1 MKIRNCFF
9 ITALVFTSF
18 VFAQSTIEGTV
29 SDESGNPLVGANVT
43 VDGTSF
49 GAATGVDGD
58 YLINIPSGTVDGN
71 TVVVSASYIGYKSA
85 TASVDVPVGGSVN
98 QNFSLAVDAIG
109 LKAVVVTA
117 LGFTGNR
124 DEQGS
129 SSVSVAAAD
138 MTRSGE
144 SLMGNALAAKASNV
158 IVNAVAGDPG
168 ASTSI
173 KIRGANTISGASQP
187 LIVVDGMPINNST
200 VYGGGN
206 NISGG
211 RDAGTVQ
218 QSRLNDLNSNDIES
232 VEVLKGAS
240 AAALWG
246 SRAANGVVMIT
257 TKDGQAGK
265 MKMNYK
271 RTMSFDEI
279 HERIPMQTLWGQGQN
294 GAYNNGKAESWGDY
308 IPDRAGGA
316 DDVESTGAHFTSEDG
331 SFTQYAINTK
341 NSKDTYVDSNWDQV
355 FQTGKYIQDDFQI
368 TGGDAAKTFLFSYS
382 SLRQSGIIRES
393 SYDRDNFRLNTKF
406 RLSDMISM
414 SSKASYTFTNSNRIQ
429 QSSNVTGVML
439 GLLRNAPDFDITH
452 YKGTYVDASGAE
464 YVGRQRAYRKYMA
477 QSTHPTYNNP
487 LWTINDQKAETK
499 VDRFIMNNEMTITP
513 DQNTSLVIR
522 TGIDAWGDVR
532 SWFFPMGSSGS
543 RSSGVF
549 AEDALTNREVNYDF
563 IVRRSLSLG
572 SVSLNVTA
580 GYNWWDRAY
589 NRTSFNIASFLVN
602 TDKHTVNVNTS
613 AEASTVD
620 NSKMFIRSGRT
631 YGLLSLAAM
640 DNLYVNLSG
649 VSEEQSTI
657 SDPYFYPAMDVA
669 YQFSDMLKGTP
680 LSFGKLRIAWGQVG
694 VAPSAHR
701 FETLAES
708 GFTYTSYSDP
718 LDIALFGGGYRVDD
732 DKGNPDLKPEL
743 KTETEF
749 GVDLRFLDD
758 RLALSLT
765 SYSNL
770 VEDMLINVSKSPS
783 TGYDTQYMNAAT
795 MENKG
800 IELDGTYLLMNDA
813 NKGLDLYFNWA
824 QNKNKVTD
832 LAGTEVI
839 YLGTGSVNSVA
850 LVGYAVGTLHGTGS
864 KTYALANDIDIVGYD
879 DGINVFTDDNSLV
892 GNLALDKN
900 GFPQITALKVV
911 LGDPNPDWRGSLG
924 LNARWKNF
932 NMNVLFEHSQGG
944 DYSPRTQWV
953 LRRFGTTAET
963 GNFIESLPSDMMN
976 VDGDTIAA
984 GTAVRGTIHD
994 FGGGDVLLDEAWY
1007 RHGIGGGFGDNQAY
1021 NFAVKDATFSRIREL
1036 SLSYTFTSPAFRETT
1051 KLSSVTLRWTGR
1063 NLWAWYKELVG
1074 LDPATNQAGV
1084 ANGFG
1089 LDYFTNPST
1098 KSYLFTVSVNF

>member
-1 MKIRNCFF
+1 MRMRNCFF
-9 ITALVFTSF
+9 ITAFVFTSF
-18 VFAQSTIEGTV
+18 VFAQSTIEGTE

-58 YLINIPSGTVDGN
+58 YSINIPSGTIDGN
-71 TVVVSASYIGYKSA
+71 TVVVAASYIGYKSA
-85 TASVDVPVGGSVN
+85 IASVDVPVGGSVN
-98 QNFSLAVDAIG
+98 LIFSLAVDAIG
-109 LKAVVVTA
+109 LKAVLVTA

-218 QSRLNDLNSNDIES
+218 QSRLNDLNANDIES

-246 SRAANGVVMIT
+246 SRAANGVIMIK
-257 TKDGQAGK
+257 TKDGDAGK
-265 MKMNYK
+265 IKMNYK

-279 HERIPMQTLWGQGQN
+279 HERIPMQTVWGQGRN
-294 GAYNNGKAESWGDY
+294 GSWSAGYAESWGDY

-316 DDVESTGAHFTSEDG
+316 DEVSTGAHFISEDG
-331 SFTQYAINTK
+331 TFTQYKVTTK
-341 NSKDTYVDSNWDQV
+341 NSKETFVNSNWDQV
-355 FQTGKYIQDDFQI
+355 FQTGKYTQDDFQV
-368 TGGDAAKTFLFSYS
+368 TGGDASKTFLFSYS
-382 SLRQSGIIRES
+382 RLRQDGIIRGS
-393 SYDRDNFRLNTKF
+393 LYDRDNFRLNTKF

-414 SSKASYTFTNSNRIQ
+414 ESKASYTYTNSNRIQ

-452 YKGTYVDASGAE
+452 YKGTYVDGDGIEYAGRHRGYRRHLAE
-464 YVGRQRAYRKYMA
+464 R
-477 QSTHPTYNNP
+477 THPTYNNP
-487 LWTINDQKAETK
+487 LWTTKEQQAGTK
-499 VDRFIMNNEMTITP
+499 VDRFMMTNEMTITP
-513 DQNTSLVIR
+513 DQNTSVVIR
-522 TGIDAWGDVR
+522 AGIDAWGDDR
-532 SWFFPMGSSGS
+532 SWFFPIYSSGS

-549 AEDALTNREVNYDF
+549 AEDALTNREANYDF
-563 IVRRSLSLG
+563 IVRRNVDLG
-572 SVSLNVTA
+572 SISLNVTA

-589 NRTSFNIASFLVN
+589 NRTSFNISSFLVN
-602 TDKHTVNVNTS
+602 TDKQTVNVNTAS
-613 AEASTVD
+613 EASTVE
-620 NSKMFIRSGRT
+620 NSKLFIRSGRT
-631 YGLLSLAAM
+631 YGLLSLSAM
-640 DNLYVNLSG
+640 NNLFVNVSG
-649 VSEEQSTI
+649 VSESHSTI
-657 SDPYFYPAMDVA
+657 SDPYFYPALDLA
-669 YQFSDMLKGTP
+669 YQFTDMLGGTP
-680 LSFGKLRIAWGQVG
+680 LSFGKLRVAWGQVG
-694 VAPSAHR
+694 VRPSAHR

-708 GFTYTSYSDP
+708 GFSYTSYSDP
-718 LDIALFGGGYRVDD
+718 LDVSLFGGGYRVDD
-732 DKGNPDLKPEL
+732 DKGNPLLKPEL

-749 GVDLRFLDD
+749 GMDLRLFDD
-758 RLALSLT
+758 RLALSFT

-770 VEDMLINVSKSPS
+770 VTDMLINVSKSPS
-783 TGYDTQYMNAAT
+783 TGYDTQYMNAAE

-800 IELDGTYLLMNDA
+800 LELDGSYLLMSDA
-813 NKGLDLYFNWA
+813 DKAFDLYFNWA
-824 QNKNKVTD
+824 QNKNEVLD

-839 YLGTGSVNSVA
+839 YLGSGSVNSVA
-850 LVGYAVGTLHGTGS
+850 IVGHPVGTLHGTGS
-864 KTYALANDIDIVGYD
+864 QTE
-879 DGINVFTDDNSLV
+879 DGTVDGTLI
-892 GNLALDKN
+892 LDEN
-900 GFPQITALKVV
+900 GFPQITSLKMV

-924 LNARWKNF
+924 LNARFKGF

-953 LRRFGTTAET
+953 LRRFGTTEET
-963 GNFIESLPSDMMN
+963 ANRVTLDKDYVNFDGDIIES
-976 VDGDTIAA
+976 
-984 GTAVRGTIHD
+984 GTVVRGSIHN

-1036 SLSYTFTSPAFRETT
+1036 SLSYTFTSPAFRDMT
-1051 KLSSVTLRWTGR
+1051 KLSSITFRATGR
-1063 NLWAWYKELVG
+1063 NLWAKYKELVG
-1074 LDPATNQAGV
+1074 IDPATNQPGV

>member
-1 MKIRNCFF
+1 MKMRNCFF
-9 ITALVFTSF
+9 ISAFVFTSF

-58 YLINIPSGTVDGN
+58 YTINIPSGTIDGN
-71 TVVVSASYIGYKSA
+71 TVVVAASYIGYKSA
-85 TASVDVPVGGSVN
+85 IASVDVPVGGSVN
-98 QNFSLAVDAIG
+98 LIFSLAVDAIG
-109 LKAVVVTA
+109 LKAVLVTA

-218 QSRLNDLNSNDIES
+218 QSRLNDLNANDFES

-246 SRAANGVVMIT
+246 SRAANGVIMIK
-257 TKDGQAGK
+257 TKDGDAGK
-265 MKMNYK
+265 IKMNYK

-279 HERIPMQTLWGQGQN
+279 HERIPMQTVWGQGRN
-294 GAYNNGKAESWGDY
+294 GSWSAGYAESWGDY
-308 IPDRAGGA
+308 IPDRSGGA
-316 DDVESTGAHFTSEDG
+316 DEVSTGAHFISEDG
-331 SFTQYAINTK
+331 TFTQYKVTTK
-341 NSKDTYVDSNWDQV
+341 NSKETFVNSNWDQV
-355 FQTGKYIQDDFQI
+355 FQTGKYTQDDFQV
-368 TGGDAAKTFLFSYS
+368 TGGDASKTFLFSYS
-382 SLRQSGIIRES
+382 RLRQDGIIRGS
-393 SYDRDNFRLNTKF
+393 LYDRDNFRLNTKF
-406 RLSDMISM
+406 RLSDVISM
-414 SSKASYTFTNSNRIQ
+414 ESKASYTYTNSNRIQ

-452 YKGTYVDASGAE
+452 YKGTYVDGDGIEYAGRHRGYRRHLAE
-464 YVGRQRAYRKYMA
+464 R
-477 QSTHPTYNNP
+477 THPTYNNP
-487 LWTINDQKAETK
+487 LWTTKEQQAGTK
-499 VDRFIMNNEMTITP
+499 VDRFMMTNQMTITP

-522 TGIDAWGDVR
+522 AGIDAWGDDR
-532 SWFFPMGSSGS
+532 SWFFPIYSSGN

-549 AEDALTNREVNYDF
+549 AEDALTNREANYDF
-563 IVRRSLSLG
+563 IVRRNVDLG
-572 SVSLNVTA
+572 SISLNVTA

-589 NRTSFNIASFLVN
+589 NRTSFNISSFLVN
-602 TDKHTVNVNTS
+602 TDKQTVNVNTAS
-613 AEASTVD
+613 EASTVE
-620 NSKMFIRSGRT
+620 NSKLFIRSGRT
-631 YGLLSLAAM
+631 YGLLSLSAM
-640 DNLYVNLSG
+640 NNLFVNVSG
-649 VSEEQSTI
+649 VSESHSTI
-657 SDPYFYPAMDVA
+657 SDPYFYPALDLA
-669 YQFSDMLKGTP
+669 YQFTDMLGGTP
-680 LSFGKLRIAWGQVG
+680 LSFGKLRVAWGQVG
-694 VAPSAHR
+694 VRPSAHR

-708 GFTYTSYSDP
+708 GFSYTSYSDP
-718 LDIALFGGGYRVDD
+718 LDVSLFGGGYRVDD
-732 DKGNPDLKPEL
+732 DKGNPLLKPEL

-749 GVDLRFLDD
+749 GMDLRLFDD
-758 RLALSLT
+758 RLALSFT

-770 VEDMLINVSKSPS
+770 VTDMLINVSKSPS
-783 TGYDTQYMNAAT
+783 TGYDTQYMNAAE

-800 IELDGTYLLMNDA
+800 LELDGSYLLMSDA
-813 NKGLDLYFNWA
+813 DKAFDLYFNWA
-824 QNKNKVTD
+824 QNKNEVLD

-839 YLGTGSVNSVA
+839 YLGSGSVNSVA
-850 LVGYAVGTLHGTGS
+850 IVGHPVGTLHGTGS
-864 KTYALANDIDIVGYD
+864 QTE
-879 DGINVFTDDNSLV
+879 DGTVDGTLI
-892 GNLALDKN
+892 LDEN
-900 GFPQITALKVV
+900 GFPQITSLKMV

-924 LNARWKNF
+924 LNARFKGF

-963 GNFIESLPSDMMN
+963 ANRETLDKDYVNFDGDIIES
-976 VDGDTIAA
+976 
-984 GTAVRGTIHD
+984 GTVVRGSIHN
-994 FGGGDVLLDEAWY
+994 FGGGDVLLDETWY

-1036 SLSYTFTSPAFRETT
+1036 SLSYTFTSPAFRDMT
-1051 KLSSVTLRWTGR
+1051 KLSSITLRATGR
-1063 NLWAWYKELVG
+1063 NLWAKYKELVG
-1074 LDPATNQAGV
+1074 IDPATNQPGV

>member
-1 MKIRNCFF
+1 MKMRNCFF

-18 VFAQSTIEGTV
+18 VFAQSTIQGTV

-58 YLINIPSGTVDGN
+58 YTINIPSGTIDGN
-71 TVVVSASYIGYKSA
+71 TVVVAASYIGYKSA

-98 QNFSLAVDAIG
+98 LIFSLAVDAIG
-109 LKAVVVTA
+109 LKAVLVTA

-218 QSRLNDLNSNDIES
+218 QSRLNDLNANDFES

-246 SRAANGVVMIT
+246 SRAANGVIMIK
-257 TKDGQAGK
+257 TKDGDAGK
-265 MKMNYK
+265 IKMNYK

-279 HERIPMQTLWGQGQN
+279 HERIPMQTVWGQGRN
-294 GAYNNGKAESWGDY
+294 GSWSAGNAESWGDY
-308 IPDRAGGA
+308 IPDRSGGA
-316 DDVESTGAHFTSEDG
+316 DEVSTGAHFISEDG
-331 SFTQYAINTK
+331 TFTQYKVTTK
-341 NSKDTYVDSNWDQV
+341 NSKETFVNSNWDQV
-355 FQTGKYIQDDFQI
+355 FQTGKYTQDDFQV
-368 TGGDAAKTFLFSYS
+368 TGGDASKTFLFSYS
-382 SLRQSGIIRES
+382 RLRQDGIIRGS
-393 SYDRDNFRLNTKF
+393 LYDRDNFRLNTKF
-406 RLSDMISM
+406 RLSDVISM
-414 SSKASYTFTNSNRIQ
+414 ESKASYTYTNSNRIQ

-452 YKGTYVDASGAE
+452 YKGTYVDGDGIEYAGRHRGYRRHLAE
-464 YVGRQRAYRKYMA
+464 R
-477 QSTHPTYNNP
+477 THPTYNNP
-487 LWTINDQKAETK
+487 LWTTKEQQAGTK
-499 VDRFIMNNEMTITP
+499 VDRFMMTNQMTITP

-522 TGIDAWGDVR
+522 AGIDAWGDDR
-532 SWFFPMGSSGS
+532 SWFFPIYSSGN

-549 AEDALTNREVNYDF
+549 AEDALTNREANYDF
-563 IVRRSLSLG
+563 IVRRNVDLG
-572 SVSLNVTA
+572 SISLNVTA

-589 NRTSFNIASFLVN
+589 NRTSFNISSFLVN
-602 TDKHTVNVNTS
+602 TDKQTVNVNTAS
-613 AEASTVD
+613 EASTVE
-620 NSKMFIRSGRT
+620 NSKLFIRSGRT
-631 YGLLSLAAM
+631 YGLLSLSAM
-640 DNLYVNLSG
+640 NNLFVNVSG
-649 VSEEQSTI
+649 VSESHSTI
-657 SDPYFYPAMDVA
+657 SDPYFYPALDLA
-669 YQFSDMLKGTP
+669 YQFTDMLGGTP
-680 LSFGKLRIAWGQVG
+680 LSFGKLRVAWGQVG
-694 VAPSAHR
+694 VRPSAHR

-708 GFTYTSYSDP
+708 GFSYTSYSDP
-718 LDIALFGGGYRVDD
+718 LDVSLFGGGYRVDD
-732 DKGNPDLKPEL
+732 DKGNPLLKPEL

-749 GVDLRFLDD
+749 GMDLRLFDD
-758 RLALSLT
+758 RLALSFT

-770 VEDMLINVSKSPS
+770 VTDMLINVSKSPS
-783 TGYDTQYMNAAT
+783 TGYDTQYMNAAE

-800 IELDGTYLLMNDA
+800 LELDGSYLLMSDA
-813 NKGLDLYFNWA
+813 DKAFDLYFNWA
-824 QNKNKVTD
+824 QNKNEVLD

-839 YLGTGSVNSVA
+839 YLGSGSVNSVA
-850 LVGYAVGTLHGTGS
+850 IVGHPVGTLHGTGS
-864 KTYALANDIDIVGYD
+864 QTE
-879 DGINVFTDDNSLV
+879 DGTVDGTLI
-892 GNLALDKN
+892 LDEN
-900 GFPQITALKVV
+900 GFPQITSLKMV

-924 LNARWKNF
+924 LNARFKGF

-963 GNFIESLPSDMMN
+963 ANRVTLDKDYVNF
-976 VDGDTIAA
+976 DGDIIAS
-984 GTAVRGTIHD
+984 GETVRGSIHN
-994 FGGGDVLLDEAWY
+994 FGGGDVLLDETWY

-1036 SLSYTFTSPAFRETT
+1036 SLSYTFTSPAFRDMT
-1051 KLSSVTLRWTGR
+1051 KLSSITFRATGR
-1063 NLWAWYKELVG
+1063 NLWAKYKELVG
-1074 LDPATNQAGV
+1074 IDPATNQPGV

>member
-1 MKIRNCFF
+1 MKMRNCFF

-29 SDESGNPLVGANVT
+29 SDDSGNPLVGANVT

-58 YLINIPSGTVDGN
+58 YTINIPSGTVDGN
-71 TVVVSASYIGYKSA
+71 TVVVSATYIGYKSA

-98 QNFSLAVDAIG
+98 LVFSLAVDAIG
-109 LKAVVVTA
+109 LKAVLVTA

-144 SLMGNALAAKASNV
+144 SLMANSLAAKASNV

-257 TKDGQAGK
+257 TKDGDAGK
-265 MKMNYK
+265 IKMNYK

-279 HERIPMQTLWGQGQN
+279 HERIPMQNVWGQGRN
-294 GAYNNGKAESWGDY
+294 GSWSAGYAESWGDY
-308 IPDRAGGA
+308 IPDRSGGA
-316 DDVESTGAHFTSEDG
+316 DEVSTGAHFISEDG
-331 SFTQYAINTK
+331 TFTQYKVTTK

-355 FQTGKYIQDDFQI
+355 FQTGKYTQDDFQV
-368 TGGDAAKTFLFSYS
+368 TGGDASKTFLFSYS
-382 SLRQSGIIRES
+382 RLRQDGIIRGS
-393 SYDRDNFRLNTKF
+393 LYDRDNFRLNTKF
-406 RLSDMISM
+406 RLSDVISM
-414 SSKASYTFTNSNRIQ
+414 ESKASYTYTNSNRIQ

-452 YKGTYVDASGAE
+452 YKGTYVDGDGVEYTGRHRGYRRHLAE
-464 YVGRQRAYRKYMA
+464 R
-477 QSTHPTYNNP
+477 THPTYNNP
-487 LWTINDQKAETK
+487 LWTTKEQLAGTK
-499 VDRFIMNNEMTITP
+499 VDRFMMTNEMTITP

-522 TGIDAWGDVR
+522 AGIDAWGDDR
-532 SWFFPMGSSGS
+532 SWFFPIYSSGN

-549 AEDALTNREVNYDF
+549 AEDALTNREANYDF
-563 IVRRSLSLG
+563 IVRRNVDLG
-572 SVSLNVTA
+572 SISLNVTA

-589 NRTSFNIASFLVN
+589 NRTSFNISSFLVN
-602 TDKHTVNVNTS
+602 TDKQTVNVNTA
-613 AEASTVD
+613 AEASTVE
-620 NSKMFIRSGRT
+620 NGKLFIRSGRT
-631 YGLLSLAAM
+631 YGLLSLSAM
-640 DNLYVNLSG
+640 NNLFVNLSG
-649 VSEEQSTI
+649 VSENHSTI
-657 SDPYFYPAMDVA
+657 SDPYFYPALDLA
-669 YQFSDMLKGTP
+669 YQFTDMLGGTP
-680 LSFGKLRIAWGQVG
+680 LSFGKLRVAWGQVG
-694 VAPSAHR
+694 VRPSAHR

-708 GFTYTSYSDP
+708 GFSYSSYSDP
-718 LDIALFGGGYRVDD
+718 LDVSLFGGGYRVDD
-732 DKGNPDLKPEL
+732 DKGNPELKPEL

-749 GVDLRFLDD
+749 GMDLRLFYD
-758 RLALSLT
+758 RLALGFT

-770 VEDMLINVSKSPS
+770 VTDMLINVSKSPS
-783 TGYDTQYMNAAT
+783 TGYDTQYMNAAE

-800 IELDGTYLLMNDA
+800 LELDGSYLLMSDA
-813 NKGLDLYFNWA
+813 DKAFDLYFNWA
-824 QNKNKVTD
+824 QNKNEVLD

-839 YLGTGSVNSVA
+839 YLGSGSVNSVA
-850 LVGYAVGTLHGTGS
+850 IVGHPVGTLHGTGS
-864 KTYALANDIDIVGYD
+864 QTE
-879 DGINVFTDDNSLV
+879 DGTVDGTLI
-892 GNLALDKN
+892 LDEN
-900 GFPQITALKVV
+900 GFPQITSLKMV

-924 LNARWKNF
+924 LNARFKGF

-963 GNFIESLPSDMMN
+963 ANRVTLDKDYVNF
-976 VDGDTIAA
+976 DGDIIAS
-984 GTAVRGTIHD
+984 GETVRGSIHN
-994 FGGGDVLLDEAWY
+994 FGGGDVLLDETWY

-1036 SLSYTFTSPAFRETT
+1036 SLSYTFTSPAFRDMT
-1051 KLSSVTLRWTGR
+1051 KLSSITFRATGR
-1063 NLWAWYKELVG
+1063 NLWAKYKELVG
-1074 LDPATNQAGV
+1074 IDPATNQPGV

>member
-1 MKIRNCFF
+1 MKMRYYYF
-9 ITALVFTSF
+9 ITAFVFASF
-18 VFAQSTIEGTV
+18 VFPQSTVEGIV

-43 VDGTSF
+43 IDGTSY
-49 GAATGVDGD
+49 GVASGTGGNYMIKV
-58 YLINIPSGTVDGN
+58 LIGTVDGK
-71 TVVVSASYIGYKSA
+71 TVTVTADYIGFTRASE
-85 TASVDVPVGGSVN
+85 SVDIPVGGSVN
-98 QNFSLAVDAIG
+98 QNFSLGVDAIG
-109 LKAVVVTA
+109 MKAVSVTA
-117 LGFTGNR
+117 LGFKANR

-129 SSVSVAAAD
+129 SSVSVAASD

-144 SLMGNALAAKASNV
+144 SLIGNSLAAKASNV
-158 IVNAVAGDPG
+158 IVSAVAGDPG
-168 ASTSI
+168 ASTTI
-173 KIRGANTISGASQP
+173 KIRGANTISGTFQP
-187 LIVVDGMPINNST
+187 LIVVDGMPLNNST
-200 VYGGGN
+200 IYGGGN

-211 RDAGTVQ
+211 TAAGTVQ
-218 QSRLNDLNSNDIES
+218 QSRLNDLNANDIES

-294 GAYNNGKAESWGDY
+294 GTYNNGKAESWGDY
-308 IPDRAGGA
+308 IPNRAGGE
-316 DDVESTGAHFTSEDG
+316 DSLESTGAHFTSEDG
-331 SFTQYAINTK
+331 SFDQYAIITK
-341 NSKDTYVDSNWDQV
+341 NSKENYVDSNWDQV
-355 FQTGKYIQDDFQI
+355 FQTGTYIQDDFQI

-452 YKGTYVDASGAE
+452 YKGTYVDASGVE
-464 YVGRQRAYRKYMA
+464 YDGRQRAYRKYMA

-487 LWTINDQKAETK
+487 LWTINDQKADTK
-499 VDRFIMNNEMTITP
+499 VDRFIMTNEMTITP
-513 DQNTSLVIR
+513 DQKTILVIR
-522 TGIDAWGDVR
+522 AGIDAWGDNR
-532 SWFFPMGSSGS
+532 AWFFPMGSSGS

-549 AEDALTNREVNYDF
+549 AEDALTNREANYDF

-572 SVSLNVTA
+572 SNISLNATA
-580 GYNWWDRAY
+580 GYNWWDREY
-589 NRTSFNIASFLVN
+589 SRTSFLISSFLVN
-602 TDKHTVNVNTS
+602 TDKQTANVNTS
-613 AEASTVD
+613 AEASTVE
-620 NSKMFIRSGRT
+620 NSKLFIRSGRT

-640 DNLYVNLSG
+640 DNLFVNFSG
-649 VSEEQSTI
+649 VSEEHSTI
-657 SDPYFYPAMDVA
+657 SDPYFYPGMDAA
-669 YQFSDMLKGTP
+669 YQFSDMLEGTP
-680 LSFGKLRIAWGQVG
+680 LSFGKLRFAWGQVG

-708 GFTYTSYSDP
+708 GFTYASYSDP

-749 GVDLRFLDD
+749 GVDLRFFDD
-758 RLALSLT
+758 RFALGIT
-765 SYSNL
+765 SYQNE
-770 VEDMLINVSKSPS
+770 VKDMLINVSKSPS

-800 IELDGTYLLMNDA
+800 LELDGSYLFMNDA
-813 NKGLDLYFNWA
+813 NKGLDMYFNWA

-839 YLGTGSVNSVA
+839 YLGAGSVNSVA
-850 LVGYAVGTLHGTGS
+850 IVGYPVGTLHGTGS
-864 KTYALANDIDIVGYD
+864 KIYAKADADNPVDSD

-892 GNLALDKN
+892 GKFALDAN
-900 GFPQITALKVV
+900 GFPQITSLKTV
-911 LGDPNPDWRGSLG
+911 LGDPNPDWRGTLG

-932 NMNVLFEHSQGG
+932 NMNVLLEHSQGG
-944 DYSPRTQWV
+944 DFSPRTQWV
-953 LRRFGTTAET
+953 LRRFGTTKET
-963 GNFIESLPSDMMN
+963 EGALTLSQDMINF
-976 VDGDTIAA
+976 DGDTVLA
-984 GTAVRGTIHD
+984 GTFVRGSIYD
-994 FGGGDVLLDEAWY
+994 FGGGEVLLDETWY

-1021 NFAVKDATFSRIREL
+1021 NFAVKDATFSRIKEL
-1036 SLSYTFTSPAFRETT
+1036 SLSYTFSSPAFRKTT
-1051 KLSSVTLRWTGR
+1051 NLSSVTLRWTGR
-1063 NLWAWYKELVG
+1063 NLWAKYKELVG
-1074 LDPATNQAGV
+1074 IDPATNQAGV
-1084 ANGFG
+1084 TNGFG

-1098 KSYLFTVSVNF
+1098 KSYLFTVSVNY

>member
-1 MKIRNCFF
+1 MKMRYYYF
-9 ITALVFTSF
+9 ITVFVFAGF

-29 SDESGNPLVGANVT
+29 SDESGNPLSGANVT
-43 VDGTSF
+43 IDGTSHG
-49 GAATGVDGD
+49 GASGVDGD
-58 YLINIPSGTVDGN
+58 YVINVPSGTVEGN
-71 TVVVSASYIGYKSA
+71 TVTVTASYIGYESVS
-85 TASVDVPVGGSVN
+85 ASVDVPVGGSVN
-98 QNFSLAVDAIG
+98 QNFSLGVDAIG
-109 LKAVVVTA
+109 MKAVSVTA
-117 LGFTGNR
+117 LGFTANR

-129 SSVSVAAAD
+129 SSVSVAGAD

-144 SLMGNALAAKASNV
+144 SLMGNSLAAKASNV

-168 ASTSI
+168 ASSTI
-173 KIRGANTISGASQP
+173 KIRGANTISGTFQP
-187 LIVVDGMPINNST
+187 LIVVDGMPMNNST
-200 VYGGGN
+200 IYGGGN

-211 RDAGTVQ
+211 NDAGTVQ
-218 QSRLNDLNSNDIES
+218 QSRLNDLNANDIES

-246 SRAANGVVMIT
+246 SRAANGVIMIT

-279 HERIPMQTLWGQGQN
+279 HERIPMQTVWGQGRDGN
-294 GAYNNGKAESWGDY
+294 YDNSKAESWGDY

-341 NSKDTYVDSNWDQV
+341 NSKDTYVDTNWDQV
-355 FQTGKYIQDDFQI
+355 FQTGKFIQEDFQV
-368 TGGDAAKTFLFSYS
+368 TGGDAVKTFLFSYS
-382 SLRQSGIIRES
+382 RLRQDGIIRNS
-393 SYDRDNFRLNTKF
+393 LYDRDNFRLNTKF
-406 RLSDMISM
+406 KLSDMISM
-414 SSKASYTFTNSNRIQ
+414 ASKASYTYTNSNRIQ

-640 DNLYVNLSG
+640 DNLYINLSG

-864 KTYALANDIDIVGYD
+864 KTYALATATDTVGHD
-879 DGINVFTDDNSLV
+879 DGINVFTDNNSLV
-892 GNLALDKN
+892 GNLALDNN
-900 GFPQITALKVV
+900 GFPQITSLKTV
-911 LGDPNPDWRGSLG
+911 LGDPNPDWRGTLG

-953 LRRFGTTAET
+953 LRRFGTTEET
-963 GNFIESLPSDMMN
+963 AGAITLSQDMINF
-976 VDGDTIAA
+976 DGDTIAA
-984 GTAVRGTIHD
+984 GMFVRGSTHD
-994 FGGGDVLLDEAWY
+994 FGGGEVLLDETWY

-1036 SLSYTFTSPAFRETT
+1036 SLSYTFTSPAFRERT
-1051 KLSSVTLRWTGR
+1051 KLSSLTMRWTAR
-1063 NLWAWYKELVG
+1063 NLFAWYKELVG
-1074 LDPATNQAGV
+1074 IDPATNQAGV

-1098 KSYLFTVSVNF
+1098 KSYLFTVSVNY

>member
-1 MKIRNCFF
+1 MKMRYYYF
-9 ITALVFTSF
+9 ITVFVFAGF

-29 SDESGNPLVGANVT
+29 SDESGNPLDGANVT
-43 VDGTSF
+43 IDGTSHG
-49 GAATGVDGD
+49 GASGVGGD
-58 YLINIPSGTVDGN
+58 YVINVPSGTVDGN
-71 TVVVSASYIGYKSA
+71 TVTVTASYIGYESA
-85 TASVDVPVGGSVN
+85 SASVDVPVGGSVN
-98 QNFSLAVDAIG
+98 QNFSLGVDAIG
-109 LKAVVVTA
+109 MKAVSVTA
-117 LGFTGNR
+117 LGFTANR

-129 SSVSVAAAD
+129 SSVSVAGAD

-144 SLMGNALAAKASNV
+144 SLMGNSLAAKASNV

-168 ASTSI
+168 ASSTI
-173 KIRGANTISGASQP
+173 KIRGANTISGTFQP
-187 LIVVDGMPINNST
+187 LIVVDGMPMNNST
-200 VYGGGN
+200 IYGGGN

-211 RDAGTVQ
+211 NDAGTVQ
-218 QSRLNDLNSNDIES
+218 QSRLNDLNANDIES

-279 HERIPMQTLWGQGQN
+279 HERIPMQTVWGQGRDGN
-294 GAYNNGKAESWGDY
+294 YDNSKAESWGDY

-355 FQTGKYIQDDFQI
+355 FQTGKFIQEDFQV
-368 TGGDAAKTFLFSYS
+368 TGGDAVKTFLFSYS
-382 SLRQSGIIRES
+382 RLRQDGIIRNS
-393 SYDRDNFRLNTKF
+393 LYDRDNFRLNTKF
-406 RLSDMISM
+406 KLSDMISM
-414 SSKASYTFTNSNRIQ
+414 ASKASYTYTNSNRIQ

-452 YKGTYVDASGAE
+452 YKGTYVDAGGAE

-522 TGIDAWGDVR
+522 AGIDAWGDVR

-669 YQFSDMLKGTP
+669 YQFSDMLQGTP
-680 LSFGKLRIAWGQVG
+680 LSFGKLRFAWGQVG

-749 GVDLRFLDD
+749 GMDLRFFDD
-758 RLALSLT
+758 RFALGFT
-765 SYSNL
+765 SYSNQ
-770 VEDMLINVSKSPS
+770 VTDMLINVSKSPS

-824 QNKNKVTD
+824 QNKNEVTD

-864 KTYALANDIDIVGYD
+864 KTYALATATDTVGHD
-879 DGINVFTDDNSLV
+879 DGINVFTNDKSLL

-900 GFPQITALKVV
+900 GFPQITSLKTV
-911 LGDPNPDWRGSLG
+911 LGDPNPDWRGTLG

-953 LRRFGTTAET
+953 LRRFGTTEET
-963 GNFIESLPSDMMN
+963 AGALTLSQDMINF
-976 VDGDTIAA
+976 DGDTIAA
-984 GTAVRGTIHD
+984 GEFVRGSIHD
-994 FGGGDVLLDEAWY
+994 FGGGEVLLDETWY

-1036 SLSYTFTSPAFRETT
+1036 SLSYTFTSPAFKERT
-1051 KLSSVTLRWTGR
+1051 KLSSLTMRWTAR
-1063 NLWAWYKELVG
+1063 NLFAWYKELVG
-1074 LDPATNQAGV
+1074 IDPATNQAGV

-1098 KSYLFTVSVNF
+1098 KSYLFTVSVNY

>member
-1 MKIRNCFF
+1 MKMRNCFF
-9 ITALVFTSF
+9 ITMLVFTSF
-18 VFAQSTIEGTV
+18 VFAQSAIEGTV
-29 SDESGNPLVGANVT
+29 SDKSGNPLVGANVT

-58 YLINIPSGTVDGN
+58 YSINIPSGTVDGN

-218 QSRLNDLNSNDIES
+218 QSRLNDINANDIES

-246 SRAANGVVMIT
+246 SRAANGVVMIK
-257 TKDGQAGK
+257 TKDGDAGRVK
-265 MKMNYK
+265 MSYK

-279 HERIPMQTLWGQGQN
+279 HERIPMQTVWGQGRN
-294 GAYNNGKAESWGDY
+294 GSWSAGYAESWGDY
-308 IPDRAGGA
+308 IPDRSGGA
-316 DDVESTGAHFTSEDG
+316 DEVDATGAHFISEDG
-331 SFTQYAINTK
+331 TFTQYKVTTK
-341 NSKDTYVDSNWDQV
+341 NSKETFVNSNWDQV
-355 FQTGKYIQDDFQI
+355 FQTGKYTQDDFQI
-368 TGGDAAKTFLFSYS
+368 TGGDASKTFLFSYS
-382 SLRQSGIIRES
+382 RLRQDGIIRGS
-393 SYDRDNFRLNTKF
+393 LYDRDNFRLNTKF

-414 SSKASYTFTNSNRIQ
+414 SSKASYTYTNSNRIQ

-452 YKGTYVDASGAE
+452 YKGTYVDGDGVEYTGRHRGYRRHLAE
-464 YVGRQRAYRKYMA
+464 R
-477 QSTHPTYNNP
+477 THPTYNNP
-487 LWTINDQKAETK
+487 LWTTKEQQAGTK
-499 VDRFIMNNEMTITP
+499 VDRFMMTNEMTIMP
-513 DQNTSLVIR
+513 DDKTSFVIR
-522 TGIDAWGDVR
+522 AGIDAWGDDR
-532 SWFFPMGSSGS
+532 SWFFPIYSSGS

-549 AEDALTNREVNYDF
+549 AEDALTNREANYDF
-563 IVRRSLSLG
+563 IVRRNVDLG
-572 SVSLNVTA
+572 SISLNVTA

-589 NRTSFNIASFLVN
+589 NRTSFNISSFLVN
-602 TDKHTVNVNTS
+602 TDKETVNVNTA

-620 NSKMFIRSGRT
+620 NGKLFIRSGRT
-631 YGLLSLAAM
+631 YALLSLSAM
-640 DNLYVNLSG
+640 DNLFVNFSG
-649 VSEEQSTI
+649 VSEEHSTI
-657 SDPYFYPAMDVA
+657 SDPYFYPAMDLA
-669 YQFSDMLKGTP
+669 YQFTDMLAGTP
-680 LSFGKLRIAWGQVG
+680 VSFGKFRLAWGQVG
-694 VAPSAHR
+694 VRPSAHR

-708 GFTYTSYSDP
+708 GFSYASYSDP
-718 LDIALFGGGYRVDD
+718 LDVSLFGGGYRVDD
-732 DKGNPDLKPEL
+732 DKGNPELKPEL

-749 GVDLRFLDD
+749 GMDLRLFDD
-758 RLALSLT
+758 RLALGFT

-770 VEDMLINVSKSPS
+770 VTDMLINVSKSPS
-783 TGYDTQYMNAAT
+783 TGYDTQYMNAAE

-800 IELDGTYLLMNDA
+800 LELDGSYLLMSDA
-813 NKGLDLYFNWA
+813 DKAFDLYFNWA
-824 QNKNKVTD
+824 QNKNEVTD

-839 YLGTGSVNSVA
+839 YLGSGSVNSVA
-850 LVGYAVGTLHGTGS
+850 IVGHPVGTLHGTGS
-864 KTYALANDIDIVGYD
+864 QTE
-879 DGINVFTDDNSLV
+879 DGTVDGTLILNE
-892 GNLALDKN
+892 N
-900 GFPQITALKVV
+900 GFPQITSLKMV

-924 LNARWKNF
+924 LNARFKGF

-953 LRRFGTTAET
+953 LRRFGTTEET
-963 GNFIESLPSDMMN
+963 ANRVTLDKDYVNFDGDIIES
-976 VDGDTIAA
+976 
-984 GTAVRGTIHD
+984 GTVVRGNIHN

-1036 SLSYTFTSPAFRETT
+1036 SLSYTFTSPAFRDMT
-1051 KLSSVTLRWTGR
+1051 KLSSITFRATGR
-1063 NLWAWYKELVG
+1063 NLWAKYKELVG
-1074 LDPATNQAGV
+1074 IDPATNQPGV

>member
-1 MKIRNCFF
+1 MKMRNCFF
-9 ITALVFTSF
+9 ISAFVFTSF

-58 YLINIPSGTVDGN
+58 YTINIPSGTIDGN
-71 TVVVSASYIGYKSA
+71 TVVVAASYIGYKSA
-85 TASVDVPVGGSVN
+85 IASVDVPVGGSVN
-98 QNFSLAVDAIG
+98 LIFSLAVDAIG
-109 LKAVVVTA
+109 LKAVLVTA

-144 SLMGNALAAKASNV
+144 SLMGNSLAAKASNV

-218 QSRLNDLNSNDIES
+218 QSRLNDLNANDIES

-246 SRAANGVVMIT
+246 SRAANGVIMIK
-257 TKDGQAGK
+257 TKDGDAGK
-265 MKMNYK
+265 IKMNYK

-279 HERIPMQTLWGQGQN
+279 HERIPMQTVWGQGRN
-294 GAYNNGKAESWGDY
+294 GSWSAGYAESWGDY
-308 IPDRAGGA
+308 IPDRSGGA
-316 DDVESTGAHFTSEDG
+316 DEVSTGAHFISEDG
-331 SFTQYAINTK
+331 TFTQYKVTTK
-341 NSKDTYVDSNWDQV
+341 NSKETFVNSNWDQV
-355 FQTGKYIQDDFQI
+355 FQTGKYTQDDFQV
-368 TGGDAAKTFLFSYS
+368 TGGDASKTFLFSYS
-382 SLRQSGIIRES
+382 RLRQDGIIRGS
-393 SYDRDNFRLNTKF
+393 LYDRDNFRLNTKF

-414 SSKASYTFTNSNRIQ
+414 ESKASYTYTNSNRIQ
-429 QSSNVTGVML
+429 QSSNVTGLML
-439 GLLRNAPDFDITH
+439 GLLRTAPDFDIEH
-452 YKGTYVDASGAE
+452 YKGTYTSSSGVE
-464 YVGRQRAYRKYMA
+464 YGGRQRAYRRYMGG
-477 QSTHPTYNNP
+477 SSSNPIYNNP
-487 LWTINDQKAETK
+487 LWTIYEQKAGTK
-499 VDRFIMNNEMTITP
+499 VDRFLMTNEMTIMP
-513 DQNTSLVIR
+513 DDKTSFVIR
-522 TGIDAWGDVR
+522 AGIDAWGDDR
-532 SWFFPMGSSGS
+532 SWFYPIGSSGS
-543 RSSGVF
+543 RNAGVF

-563 IVRRSLSLG
+563 IARRNVDLG
-572 SVSLNVTA
+572 GMSLNITA

-589 NRTSFNIASFLVN
+589 NRTSFNISSFLVN
-602 TDKHTVNVNTS
+602 TDKETVNVNTA

-620 NSKMFIRSGRT
+620 NGKLFIRSGRT
-631 YGLLSLAAM
+631 YGLLSISAM
-640 DNLYVNLSG
+640 DNLFLNFSG
-649 VSEEQSTI
+649 VSEEHSTI
-657 SDPYFYPAMDVA
+657 SDPYFYPAMDLA
-669 YQFSDMLKGTP
+669 YQFSDMLAGTP
-680 LSFGKLRIAWGQVG
+680 LSFGKFRLAWGQVG
-694 VAPSAHR
+694 VRPSAHR

-708 GFTYTSYSDP
+708 GFSYSAYSDP
-718 LDIALFGGGYRVDD
+718 LDVSLFGGGYRVDD
-732 DKGNPDLKPEL
+732 DKGNPSLKPEL

-749 GVDLRFLDD
+749 GLDMRFLDD
-758 RLALSLT
+758 RFSLSIT
-765 SYSNL
+765 SYQNNID
-770 VEDMLINVSKSPS
+770 DMLINVSKSPS
-783 TGYDTQYMNAAT
+783 TGYDTQYMNAAS

-800 IELDGTYLLMNDA
+800 LELDGSFLLMNQADKA
-813 NKGLDLYFNWA
+813 LDLYFNWA
-824 QNKNKVTD
+824 KNENTVTD
-832 LAGTEVI
+832 LAGTDVI
-839 YLGTGSVNSVA
+839 FLGTGSVNSVA
-850 LVGYAVGTLHGTGS
+850 IVDHSLGALYGTGS
-864 KTYALANDIDIVGYD
+864 ETD
-879 DGINVFTDDNSLV
+879 DGTVDGTLILNEI
-892 GNLALDKN
+892 
-900 GFPQITALKVV
+900 GFPQITSLPIV
-911 LGDPNPDWRGSLG
+911 LGDPNPDWRGTIG

-963 GNFIESLPSDMMN
+963 GNFIESTPMELIN

-984 GTAVRGTIHD
+984 GSSVRGTIHD

-1036 SLSYTFTSPAFRETT
+1036 SLSYTYTSPAFREST
-1051 KLSSVTLRWTGR
+1051 KLSSVTLRATGR

>member
-1 MKIRNCFF
+1 MKMRNCFF
-9 ITALVFTSF
+9 ISAFVFTSF

-58 YLINIPSGTVDGN
+58 YTINIPSGTIDGN
-71 TVVVSASYIGYKSA
+71 TVVVAASYIGYKSA
-85 TASVDVPVGGSVN
+85 TASVEVPVGGSVN

-129 SSVSVAAAD
+129 SSVAVAAAD

-218 QSRLNDLNSNDIES
+218 QSRLNDLNANDFES

-246 SRAANGVVMIT
+246 SRAANGVIMIK
-257 TKDGQAGK
+257 TKDGDAGK
-265 MKMNYK
+265 IKMNYK

-279 HERIPMQTLWGQGQN
+279 HERIPMQTVWGQGRN
-294 GAYNNGKAESWGDY
+294 GSWSAGYAESWGDY
-308 IPDRAGGA
+308 IPDRSGGA
-316 DDVESTGAHFTSEDG
+316 DEVSTGAHFISEDG
-331 SFTQYAINTK
+331 TFTQYKVTTK
-341 NSKDTYVDSNWDQV
+341 NSKETFVNSNWDQV
-355 FQTGKYIQDDFQI
+355 FQTGKYTQDDFQV
-368 TGGDAAKTFLFSYS
+368 TGGDASKTFLFSYS
-382 SLRQSGIIRES
+382 RLRQDGIIRGS
-393 SYDRDNFRLNTKF
+393 LYDRDNFRLNTKF
-406 RLSDMISM
+406 RLSDVISM
-414 SSKASYTFTNSNRIQ
+414 ESKASYTYTNSNRIQ

-452 YKGTYVDASGAE
+452 YKGTYVDGDGIEYAGRHRGYRRHLAE
-464 YVGRQRAYRKYMA
+464 R
-477 QSTHPTYNNP
+477 THPTYNNP
-487 LWTINDQKAETK
+487 LWTTKEQQAGTK
-499 VDRFIMNNEMTITP
+499 VDRFMMTNQMTITP
-513 DQNTSLVIR
+513 DQNTSVVIR
-522 TGIDAWGDVR
+522 AGIDAWGDDR
-532 SWFFPMGSSGS
+532 SWFFPIYSSGN

-549 AEDALTNREVNYDF
+549 AEDALTNREANYDF
-563 IVRRSLSLG
+563 IVRRNVDLG
-572 SVSLNVTA
+572 SISLNVTA

-589 NRTSFNIASFLVN
+589 NRTSFNISSFLVN
-602 TDKHTVNVNTS
+602 TDKQTVNVNTAS
-613 AEASTVD
+613 EASTVE
-620 NSKMFIRSGRT
+620 NSKLFIRSGRT
-631 YGLLSLAAM
+631 YGLLSLSAM
-640 DNLYVNLSG
+640 NNLFVNVSG
-649 VSEEQSTI
+649 VSESHSTI
-657 SDPYFYPAMDVA
+657 SDPYFYPALDLA
-669 YQFSDMLKGTP
+669 YQFTDMLGGTP
-680 LSFGKLRIAWGQVG
+680 LSFGKLRVAWGQVG
-694 VAPSAHR
+694 VRPSAHR

-708 GFTYTSYSDP
+708 GFSYTSYSDP
-718 LDIALFGGGYRVDD
+718 LDVSLFGGGYRVDD
-732 DKGNPDLKPEL
+732 DKGNPLLKPEL

-749 GVDLRFLDD
+749 GMDLRLFDD
-758 RLALSLT
+758 RLALSFT

-770 VEDMLINVSKSPS
+770 VTDMLINVSKSPS
-783 TGYDTQYMNAAT
+783 TGYDTQYMNAAE

-800 IELDGTYLLMNDA
+800 LELDGSYLLMSDA
-813 NKGLDLYFNWA
+813 DKAFDLYFNWA
-824 QNKNKVTD
+824 QNKNEVLD

-839 YLGTGSVNSVA
+839 YLGSGSVNSVA
-850 LVGYAVGTLHGTGS
+850 IVGHPVGTLHGTGS
-864 KTYALANDIDIVGYD
+864 QTE
-879 DGINVFTDDNSLV
+879 DGTVDGTLI
-892 GNLALDKN
+892 LDEN
-900 GFPQITALKVV
+900 GFPQITSLKMV

-924 LNARWKNF
+924 LNARFKGF

-963 GNFIESLPSDMMN
+963 ANRVTLDKDYVNF
-976 VDGDTIAA
+976 DGDIIAS
-984 GTAVRGTIHD
+984 GETVRGSIHN
-994 FGGGDVLLDEAWY
+994 FGGGDVLLDETWY

-1036 SLSYTFTSPAFRETT
+1036 SLSYTFTSPAFRDMT
-1051 KLSSVTLRWTGR
+1051 KLSSITFRATGR
-1063 NLWAWYKELVG
+1063 NLWAKYKELVG
-1074 LDPATNQAGV
+1074 IDPATNQPGV

>member
-1 MKIRNCFF
+1 MKMRNCFI

-29 SDESGNPLVGANVT
+29 SDDSGNPLVGANVT

-58 YLINIPSGTVDGN
+58 YSINIPSGTVDGN

-98 QNFSLAVDAIG
+98 LVFSLAVDAIG
-109 LKAVVVTA
+109 LKAVLVTA

-144 SLMGNALAAKASNV
+144 SLMANSLAAKASNV

-257 TKDGQAGK
+257 TKDGDAGK
-265 MKMNYK
+265 IKMNYK

-279 HERIPMQTLWGQGQN
+279 HERIPMQNVWGQGRN
-294 GAYNNGKAESWGDY
+294 GSWSAGYAESWGDY
-308 IPDRAGGA
+308 IPDRSGGA
-316 DDVESTGAHFTSEDG
+316 DEVSTGAHFISEDG
-331 SFTQYAINTK
+331 TFTQYKVTTK

-355 FQTGKYIQDDFQI
+355 FQTGKYTQDDFQV
-368 TGGDAAKTFLFSYS
+368 TGGDASKTFLFSYS
-382 SLRQSGIIRES
+382 RLRQDGIIRGS
-393 SYDRDNFRLNTKF
+393 LYDRDNFRLNTKF

-414 SSKASYTFTNSNRIQ
+414 ESKASYTYTNSNRIQ

-452 YKGTYVDASGAE
+452 YKGTYVDGDGVEYAGRHRGYRRHLAE
-464 YVGRQRAYRKYMA
+464 R
-477 QSTHPTYNNP
+477 THPTYNNP
-487 LWTINDQKAETK
+487 LWTTKEQLAGTK
-499 VDRFIMNNEMTITP
+499 VDRFMMTNEMTITP
-513 DQNTSLVIR
+513 DQNTSVVIR
-522 TGIDAWGDVR
+522 AGIDAWGDDR
-532 SWFFPMGSSGS
+532 SWFFPIYSSGN

-549 AEDALTNREVNYDF
+549 AEDALTNREANYDF
-563 IVRRSLSLG
+563 IVRRNMDLG

-589 NRTSFNIASFLVN
+589 NRTSFNISSFLVN
-602 TDKHTVNVNTS
+602 TDKQTVNVNTA
-613 AEASTVD
+613 AEASTVE
-620 NSKMFIRSGRT
+620 NSKLFIRSGRT
-631 YGLLSLAAM
+631 YGLLSLSAM
-640 DNLYVNLSG
+640 NNLFVNVSG
-649 VSEEQSTI
+649 VSESHSTI
-657 SDPYFYPAMDVA
+657 SDPYFYPALDLA
-669 YQFSDMLKGTP
+669 YQFTDMLGGTP
-680 LSFGKLRIAWGQVG
+680 LSFGKLRVAWGQVG
-694 VAPSAHR
+694 VRPSAHR

-708 GFTYTSYSDP
+708 GFSYSSYSDP
-718 LDIALFGGGYRVDD
+718 LDVSLFGGGYRVDD
-732 DKGNPDLKPEL
+732 DKGNPELKPEL

-749 GVDLRFLDD
+749 GMDLRLFDD
-758 RLALSLT
+758 RLALGFT

-770 VEDMLINVSKSPS
+770 VTDMLINVSKSPS
-783 TGYDTQYMNAAT
+783 TGYDTQYMNAAE

-800 IELDGTYLLMNDA
+800 LELDGSYLLMSDA
-813 NKGLDLYFNWA
+813 DKAFDLYFNWA
-824 QNKNKVTD
+824 QNKNEVLD

-839 YLGTGSVNSVA
+839 YLGSGSVNSVA
-850 LVGYAVGTLHGTGS
+850 IVGHPVGTLHGTGS
-864 KTYALANDIDIVGYD
+864 QTE
-879 DGINVFTDDNSLV
+879 DGTVDGTLI
-892 GNLALDKN
+892 LDEN
-900 GFPQITALKVV
+900 GFPQITSLKMV

-924 LNARWKNF
+924 LNARFKGF

-963 GNFIESLPSDMMN
+963 ANRVTLDKDYVNF
-976 VDGDTIAA
+976 DGDIIAS
-984 GTAVRGTIHD
+984 GETVRGSIHN
-994 FGGGDVLLDEAWY
+994 FGGGDVLLDETWY

-1036 SLSYTFTSPAFRETT
+1036 SLSYTFTSPAFRDMT
-1051 KLSSVTLRWTGR
+1051 KLSSITFRATGR
-1063 NLWAWYKELVG
+1063 NLWAKYKELVG
-1074 LDPATNQAGV
+1074 IDPATNQPGV